1 MENFKATVTIKLVV
15 DVPVKGGTFEEALEN
30 AKKIDTTDVVD
41 IKGDF
46 LDSKPTEVVNIW
58 IDKDWLE

>member
-1 MENFKATVTIKLVV
+1 MENFKATVTLKLVV
-15 DVPVKGGTFEEALEN
+15 DVPVKGGNFEEALKN

-46 LDSKPTEVVNIW
+46 IDSVPIELVNIW
-58 IDKDWLE
+58 KDKDWLK